1 MCSLVFSTTD
11 FFISVPFFSKNR
23 PDGFLFYRP
32 SITDTENFV
41 QYFFKKDYF

>member
-1 MCSLVFSTTD
+1 MFFLLQISSFLLLSFQKTD
-11 FFISVPFFSKNR
+11 QTV
-23 PDGFLFYRP
+23 FLFYRP

>member
-11 FFISVPFFSKNR
+11 FFISAPFFLKT
-23 PDGFLFYRP
+23 DQTVFLFYKL